1 MGPKAYIIQDLP
13 LRKNLNYKVKM
24 RLAGFSECPA
34 SMGPWCINLLVSQE
48 ILQPTASLLALLAD
62 CTSYRGHTSSDG
74 NQANIPE
81 GMLEM
86 TLSAVFWLL
95 TAELGYKRNQTLKW
109 SCSRRS
115 PGGWLVK
122 NPFSLPPPPTTLL
135 LPRHLRANRD
145 SNGPIPKPRGTHL
158 SNALFIQL

>member
-1 MGPKAYIIQDLP
+1 
-13 LRKNLNYKVKM
+13 M

-34 SMGPWCINLLVSQE
+34 SMGLWCLNL
-48 ILQPTASLLALLAD
+48 TGFTGNLAAD
-62 CTSYRGHTSSDG
+62 CLPSDPACWLHKLSRTHFRWRQLG
-74 NQANIPE
+74 KHGLLHPE
-81 GMLEM
+81 GTLET
-86 TLSAVFWLL
+86 TLSVVFWRL

-109 SCSRRS
+109 SCSPWS

-145 SNGPIPKPRGTHL
+145 LKGPIPKPRGTHL